1 MAYAVYTTSTGK
13 VNAAYRT
20 LAEATAATTGS
31 TDVSITTD
39 VTLPTDLTF
48 DGLWIW
54 DTTDAKFRTV
64 EPDDES
70 DVDQIKT
77 TTTQA
82 VDDIDSWHEEI
93 DKIGRHFKRS
103 SVDLA
108 HNLMTY
114 IERGMRGLLLSSH
127 WSNSNKLKFA
137 KAAAVPPTDT
147 AVTTMFKTLESST
160 VTDPTTKT
168 DGRVILV
175 NDSFKPIDIT
185 NWSTNTD
192 THFLPNLAAEATD
205 LADYV
210 DHSWIEDIT

>member
-13 VNAAYRT
+13 VDSAYRT
-20 LAEATAATTGS
+20 LAEATAATIGS
-31 TDVSITTD
+31 TDVSITSD

-48 DGLWIW
+48 DGLWVW
-54 DTTDAKFRTV
+54 DTTNAKFRTV

-77 TTTQA
+77 AAAVA
-82 VDDIDSWHEEI
+82 VDNIDSWHVEI

-114 IERGMRGLLLSSH
+114 VERGLRGVLLSSH
-127 WSNSNKLKFA
+127 WSSDRLSYA
-137 KAAAVPPTDT
+137 KGWTSAPTET
-147 AVTTMFKTLESST
+147 NVTTMFKTLESST
-160 VTDPTTKT
+160 VTDPTTRT
-168 DGRVILV
+168 DSRVVLI
-175 NDSFKPIDIT
+175 DTSFNSVALT
-185 NWSTNTD
+185 GWVTNTD
-192 THFLPNLAAEATD
+192 TNFLSNMASEATD

-210 DHSWIEDIT
+210 NHAWIEDIT